1 MDSLGDLN
9 GSFLWIVAIAL
20 FLAVILGP
28 RLVSLAARLGIW
40 IHARFSGHDEI
51 YGGDRTDGGRMPRL
65 GRARTTLSPRGKV
78 FVSGEI
84 WHAEATEGAPVAAG
98 ERVEVVSR
106 EGMLLRVRAVRD
118 EGPT

>member
-1 MDSLGDLN
+1 MDSLGALD
-9 GSFLWIVAIAL
+9 GSFFWIVAIAL
-20 FLAVILGP
+20 FLVVILSP
-28 RLVSLAARLGIW
+28 RLLGLAARLGIW
-40 IHARFSGHDEI
+40 ITARLAGHDEI
-51 YGGDRTDGGRMPRL
+51 YGDDRTDEGRLARH
-65 GRARTTLSPRGKV
+65 GRARTALAPRGKV

-118 EGPT
+118 EGAA